1 MGKKIME
8 TAEALAWP
16 KGTKKSKYSYKHG
29 RATAAFRKAFNRVA
43 PHHSGWSAP
52 SRKGASCDVAVMA
65 VMRSSGVCKSYPR
78 GRSEQQRYKPK
89 KCRRIVYKNARPAD
103 VAKPN
108 DVVIYCR
115 GGGRGHT
122 LIRGKDIKGR
132 FWWAEAAYGK
142 TYFHKYKDAKK
153 LHRKYRKVIILREK

>member
-16 KGTKKSKYSYKHG
+16 KGTKKSKYSYKNG
-29 RATAAFRKAFNRVA
+29 RPTPAFRKAFNGVA

-89 KCRRIVYKNARPAD
+89 KCRRLVYRNAKPAS

-108 DVVIYCR
+108 DVVIYLR
-115 GGGRGHT
+115 GGSGGHT
-122 LIRGKDIKGR
+122 LIRGKGC
-132 FWWAEAAYGK
+132 WYEAAYAK
-142 TYFHKYKDAKK
+142 TYFHRYKDAKK